1 MKIKSLICSVS
12 IIFTAIL
19 FISGCSVN
27 NNNNSELS
35 KTLNSTSDNKT
46 NIEEATE
53 KEIVYKK
60 QGFFTPTE
68 VQIDEMVRMVMNYE
82 DVWTDGLDEDDI
94 YFMEFADLNFDGK
107 IEFIVCDTLYDE
119 KSLFHANAYYVDNG
133 QLKKAE
139 VVDGINPMD
148 GYDNY
153 YTAYFDKENGD
164 YVVIGHNYTKPD
176 EQYSEDLIYK
186 LLFDGEKISI
196 EHLLNKTAYSE
207 DNHTYADDINTYY
220 KFESESAVEIS
231 EKEYNLELSNIEE
244 NDDWVEII
252 TSPIKNM
259 NVKYDDWKSARTDEK
274 EQLLKEALSKL
285 SYDIYVPEGVD
296 NE

>member
-1 MKIKSLICSVS
+1 MKIKSLICSAS
-12 IIFTAIL
+12 IIFTTIL

-27 NNNNSELS
+27 NNNNSDLS
-35 KTLNSTSDNKT
+35 KALNSTSDNKT
-46 NIEEATE
+46 NIEETTE

-68 VQIDEMVRMVMNYE
+68 AQIDEMVSMVMNYE
-82 DVWTDGLDEDDI
+82 DVWTDGLEEDDI

-119 KSLFHANAYYVDNG
+119 KSLFHANAYYVDDG

-148 GYDNY
+148 GYDNNY
-153 YTAYFDKENGD
+153 SAYFDKKNGE
-164 YVVIGHNYTKPD
+164 YIVIGRNYTKPD
-176 EQYSEDLIYK
+176 EQYSEELIYK
-186 LLFDGEKISI
+186 LMFDGEKITI

-220 KFESESAVEIS
+220 KFDLESAVEIS
-231 EKEYNLELSNIEE
+231 EKEYNIELSNIEE
-244 NDDWVEII
+244 NDDWIEII
-252 TSPIKNM
+252 SSPIKHM
-259 NVKYDDWKSARTDEK
+259 NIKYDEWDSADKDEK
-274 EQLLKEALSKL
+274 EQLLKDALSKL

>member
-1 MKIKSLICSVS
+1 MKIKSLICSAS
-12 IIFTAIL
+12 IIFTTIL

-27 NNNNSELS
+27 NNNNSDLS
-35 KTLNSTSDNKT
+35 KALNSTSDNKT
-46 NIEEATE
+46 NIEETTE

-68 VQIDEMVRMVMNYE
+68 AQIDEMVSMVMNYE
-82 DVWTDGLDEDDI
+82 DVWTDGLEEDDI

-119 KSLFHANAYYVDNG
+119 KSLFHANAYYVDDG

-148 GYDNY
+148 GYDNNY
-153 YTAYFDKENGD
+153 SAYFDKKNGE
-164 YVVIGHNYTKPD
+164 YIVIGHNYTKPD
-176 EQYSEDLIYK
+176 EQYSEELIYK
-186 LLFDGEKISI
+186 LMFDGEKITI
-196 EHLLNKTAYSE
+196 EHLLNKASYSV
-207 DNHTYADDINTYY
+207 DNRTYEDDINTYY
-220 KFESESAVEIS
+220 KFESEAAVEIS
-231 EKEYNLELSNIEE
+231 EKEYNLKLSNIEE

-252 TSPIKNM
+252 TSPIKDM
-259 NVKYDDWKSARTDEK
+259 NVKYDDWDSADKGEK
-274 EQLLKEALSKL
+274 EQLLKDALSKL
-285 SYDIYVPEGVD
+285 TYDIYVSEGVD

>member
-68 VQIDEMVRMVMNYE
+68 AQIDEMVRMVMNYE

-94 YFMEFADLNFDGK
+94 YFMEYADLNFDGK

>member
-68 VQIDEMVRMVMNYE
+68 AQIDEMVRMVMNYE